1 MLAGMEQTTDSLS
14 GPLRRLARGAWQV
27 VLLLGVASVLLGIAV
42 LAWPE
47 ATLAVV
53 GALFGAYLVVSGIL
67 QLVAAFGTHTAAPM
81 RVLGFVSGTITI
93 LLGLFCFRGALE
105 SILLLALWI
114 GIAWLFRGIAQT
126 VAAASDPLMP
136 ARSWQICAGVVSA
149 LAGIVLM
156 VSPLNSIAVLTVL
169 GGCWLLVM
177 GLVEVVTAIQ
187 LRRHAAQL
195 PPGV

>member
-1 MLAGMEQTTDSLS
+1 MQ
-14 GPLRRLARGAWQV
+14 RLTRGAWQV

-42 LAWPE
+42 LAWPK
-47 ATLAVV
+47 ATLAVI

-67 QLVAAFGTHTAAPM
+67 QLIAAFGTHSSAPM
-81 RVLGFVSGTITI
+81 RVLGFISGAITI

-126 VAAASDPLMP
+126 AAAASDPLTP
-136 ARSWQICAGVVSA
+136 ARGWQIAAGVIGA
-149 LAGIVLM
+149 LAGIVLL
-156 VSPLNSIAVLTVL
+156 VSPLDSIAVLAVL

-177 GLVEVVTAIQ
+177 GLVEIVTALQ
-187 LRRHAAQL
+187 LRRHASEL